1 MHWFMQSQVDDSS
14 KNVLE
19 NFSNIENDNFK
30 QFVSLHTIQKDAVM
44 WKHFIIQCEVRHGHL
59 NQLKIQTLSVQD
71 VNKTSHASKNLVKTT
86 IWYHHQF
93 H

>member
-1 MHWFMQSQVDDSS
+1 MQSQVEDSS

-30 QFVSLHTIQKDAVM
+30 QFVPLHTIQNDAVM
-44 WKHFIIQCEVRHGHL
+44 WKHSIIQCEVRHGHI
-59 NQLKIQTLSVQD
+59 NQLKIQTLIAQD
-71 VNKTSHASKNLVKTT
+71 VNKISHASKNLVKKT